1 MTTHDLTPIAGCSLG
16 GDAAPEREAQ
26 LRDLLTPAL
35 RRVERSGPTAVLD
48 LAMGTRAERA
58 LADLLR
64 RERECCPFWEFVI
77 VRRSPRRLTLTV
89 RAGEPHAGALDALLA
104 SAGAQACQEPAV
116 RAGEA
121 ARRAGVGIE
130 TLRFY
135 ERRGLLPKPRR
146 TPSGQR
152 EYTLDD
158 IRLVRAVKA
167 AQRLGFTLAETRE
180 IVRLTRPGGSR
191 RDPQALRAQ
200 AEAKLAE
207 VDDKIRGLRLMR
219 EELRAVIAAGC
230 DTLIGCGCGDC
241 PIDADAVP
249 GTRRPLEVIR

>member
-1 MTTHDLTPIAGCSLG
+1 MTTHDLTSIAGCGLG
-16 GDAAPEREAQ
+16 AHAAAERETQ
-26 LRDLLTPAL
+26 LRALLTPAL
-35 RRVERSGPTAVLD
+35 RRVERRGPTAVLD
-48 LAMGTRAERA
+48 LQMGARAERA

-64 RERECCPFWEFVI
+64 RERECCPFLEFVV

-89 RAGEPHAGALDALLA
+89 RAAEPHADALDALLS
-104 SAGAQACQEPAV
+104 SAGAQAPGESAV

-146 TPSGQR
+146 RPSGQR
-152 EYTLDD
+152 EYTPDD

-167 AQRLGFTLAETRE
+167 AQRLGFTLAETGE

-191 RDPQALRAQ
+191 RDPQALRTR

-207 VDDKIRGLRLMR
+207 VDDRIRGLRLMR
-219 EELRAVIAAGC
+219 EELRAVVAAGC

-241 PIDADAVP
+241 PIDAGEVP
-249 GTRRPLEVIR
+249 ATRRPLEVIR